1 MNYPTGTKR
10 KDLTDKNHSNI
21 NYRNRGMALE
31 AEINLSNE
39 YYQEIDKAYIY
50 KKPTPIKITK
60 VDYPSR
66 DKAVIKEAFFTVPST
81 TDYNGIYKG
90 KYIDFEAKETRSS
103 TSFNLNNIHPH
114 QIKHLSNVYNLGGIA
129 FVIVRFTI
137 LNETYLL
144 KAEDLLSYIANSKRK
159 SIPLAYFKEKAY
171 ILSDNYRPRIDYLQV
186 VDLLIG
192 GN

>member
-114 QIKHLSNVYNLGGIA
+114 QIKHLSNVYNHGGIA

-159 SIPLAYFKEKAY
+159 SIPLAYFKEV
-171 ILSDNYRPRIDYLQV
+171 IIIDLELTIYKSLTY
-186 VDLLIG
+186 
-192 GN
+192 